1 MRSTSCSVTHLPDRL
16 RECPQGP
23 GTAAVVVAI
32 VIATGGSSSSPGS
45 TLSLTPVQARYVP
58 AIPRWRLLQ
67 QVALKAAAGY
77 EYRLALETVE
87 APQGSTARTRLPL
100 YMTLMARRGP
110 MPFVTVQR
118 LQLPSTWPWTKS
130 SIVASFTLD
139 PQPRRIRAGRALVV
153 CGSPAIRPMSPSTS
167 RSGRRESSST
177 ERAIVSQASPGNVT
191 STVGR
196 SRRPDDR

>member
-1 MRSTSCSVTHLPDRL
+1 MGRAYAL
-16 RECPQGP
+16 ECLHRAGLV
-23 GTAAVVVAI
+23 AAAVVAI
-32 VIATGGSSSSPGS
+32 VIATGGSSSPPGS
-45 TLSLTPVQARYVP
+45 TLSLTPVQAQYVP
-58 AIPRWRLLQ
+58 AIPRRRLLQ

-118 LQLPSTWPWTKS
+118 LQLPSTWAWTKS

-139 PQPRRIRAGRALVV
+139 PNPDGSGQVGLSWYAVAGDQ
-153 CGSPAIRPMSPSTS
+153 TD
-167 RSGRRESSST
+167 
-177 ERAIVSQASPGNVT
+177 VT
-191 STVGR
+191 KYLSVG
-196 SRRPDDR
+196 PQGIQLD